1 MRQYVYT
8 LLVIIE
14 IQVIWTIHKTLSQS
28 FVPYRG
34 LINSNDKLAFEKWLS
49 ENMVSVPYRGLIKSN
64 EVSDNDTTPADN
76 KGFHPLS
83 GINKI

>member
-28 FVPYRG
+28 
-34 LINSNDKLAFEKWLS
+34 
-49 ENMVSVPYRGLIKSN
+49 SVPYRGLIKSN
-64 EVSDNDTTPADN
+64 DYCTC
-76 KGFHPLS
+76 KGCTNTAFPS
-83 GINKI
+83 PIGD

>member
-28 FVPYRG
+28 
-34 LINSNDKLAFEKWLS
+34 
-49 ENMVSVPYRGLIKSN
+49 SVPYRGLIKSN
-64 EVSDNDTTPADN
+64 ALVKICESFPSES
-76 KGFHPLS
+76 FRPLS

>member
-28 FVPYRG
+28 
-34 LINSNDKLAFEKWLS
+34 
-49 ENMVSVPYRGLIKSN
+49 SVPYRGLIKSN
-64 EVSDNDTTPADN
+64 NAKEIEKQAIEAFPSPIGD
-76 KGFHPLS
+76 
-83 GINKI
+83 

>member
-28 FVPYRG
+28 
-34 LINSNDKLAFEKWLS
+34 
-49 ENMVSVPYRGLIKSN
+49 SVPYRGLIKSN
-64 EVSDNDTTPADN
+64 ALYEMITDIMVNQFPSPIGD
-76 KGFHPLS
+76 
-83 GINKI
+83 